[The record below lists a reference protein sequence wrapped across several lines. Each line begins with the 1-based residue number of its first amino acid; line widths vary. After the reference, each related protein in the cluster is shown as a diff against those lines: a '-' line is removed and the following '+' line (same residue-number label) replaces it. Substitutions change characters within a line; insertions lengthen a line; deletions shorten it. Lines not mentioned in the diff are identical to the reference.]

1 MTDENKPLQR
11 EPGSWARLGS
21 VGLLVV
27 AVLLA
32 GGLALGGVMNHR
44 RMDDVASRALEGQA
58 LEVGLGSAAALM
70 TFQPRGPERLQRAVE
85 MLAGD
90 HIRSASVV
98 GRKGRVIASTIS
110 GEVRR
115 SLRKNEELRRLV
127 AEGSLYAVTRLS
139 GGDRPVY
146 EVWIA
151 LRSGLR
157 GHGRRWR
164 QRKRGPRRHG
174 RGRGWGR
181 GPGRG
186 PGPGPGSGVVGRDG
200 RHGPWNGHAPWGRAF
215 LRLEVQVSNAAI
227 AAATRDAGW
236 TRGVTLS
243 AAAALVVLSMLL
255 FVADRRARRMR
266 LVSGRQRSLA
276 EMGEMAAV
284 LAHEIRTPLGVI
296 KGHAQLL
303 AEKSEPAAAEKL
315 ALLVEQSGR
324 LERLVN
330 GLLDYARPAPP
341 RLRSVAADRLV
352 EKACELV
359 AADALEREVALIR
372 DLEPGQVLGDP
383 DQLLQLLLNLLR
395 NALQA
400 SPDGASVT
408 VRLRYRSGQLL
419 LEVLDAGDGL
429 PAGAPDRQDLFKPF
443 VSLRTGGTGLGLAVS
458 RRIAEAHGG
467 DLRGEN
473 GPERGARFVLTLP
486 VSGAGAGAGAGGP
499 KGATS

>member
-1 MTDENKPLQR
+1 MTDENPTVQP
-11 EPGSWARLGS
+11 EAGSWARLGS
-21 VGLLVV
+21 LGLLLV

-32 GGLALGGVMNHR
+32 GGLALLGALNHS

-58 LEVGLGSAAALM
+58 LEIGLGSAAALM

-90 HIRSASVV
+90 HIRTASVV
-98 GRKGRVIASTIS
+98 GRKGRVIASTNA

-115 SLRKNEELRRLV
+115 SLRGNEELRRLV
-127 AEGSLYAVTRLS
+127 REGSLFAVSRLS

-157 GHGRRWR
+157 GR
-164 QRKRGPRRHG
+164 G
-174 RGRGWGR
+174 RGRGGRWGHGKWDRGHPGHRGR
-181 GPGRG
+181 GLGMGPRSAQPPWASGRG
-186 PGPGPGSGVVGRDG
+186 GG
-200 RHGPWNGHAPWGRAF
+200 HGGWNGHAPWGRAF

-236 TRGVTLS
+236 TRLVTLS
-243 AAAALVVLSMLL
+243 AAAALLLLSVLL

-266 LVSGRQRSLA
+266 QVSGRQRSLA

-303 AEKSEPAAAEKL
+303 AEKSEPAGAEKL
-315 ALLVEQSGR
+315 AVLVEQSGR

-330 GLLDYARPAPP
+330 GLLDYARPSPP
-341 RLRSVAADRLV
+341 RLQTVAADELV

-359 AADALEREVALIR
+359 ATDALEREVALIR
-372 DLEPGQVLGDP
+372 DLEPGRVRADA

-408 VRLRYRSGQLL
+408 VRLRHRSGQLV

-429 PAGAPDRQDLFKPF
+429 PVGPRDRQDLFKPF
-443 VSLRTGGTGLGLAVS
+443 VSMRPGGTGLGLAVS

-467 DLRGEN
+467 TLRGEN
-473 GPERGARFVLTLP
+473 GPRRGARFVLTLP
-486 VSGAGAGAGAGGP
+486 AGGGASP
-499 KGATS
+499 KGAVS